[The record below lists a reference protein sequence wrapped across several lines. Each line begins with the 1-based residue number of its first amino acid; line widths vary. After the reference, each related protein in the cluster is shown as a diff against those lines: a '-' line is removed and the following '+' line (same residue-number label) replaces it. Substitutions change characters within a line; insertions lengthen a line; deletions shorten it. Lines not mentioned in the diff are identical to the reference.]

1 MSRRSVLKTREAGFS
16 LPELMIASL
25 IGLAVLATALESL
38 SVTRLLAT
46 RHDLRES
53 SREQAEW
60 ILAYF
65 SRQLR
70 DASLASVSGSAS
82 VVGPPDNASVLRLE
96 GALSIDCLGQLA
108 EKTTIRKRFYLVATD
123 DGLFDLRCSQQGGG
137 EGAWT
142 LASGLHG
149 LSLVMAVDDD
159 GEGVP
164 DASLSPGRLST
175 GAWPMMATLAV
186 PVQARK
192 VRTAGAPPGEGG
204 VQPTP
209 AWWAAGDAILKGRP
223 EDFEW
228 LITSVR
234 FR

>member
-1 MSRRSVLKTREAGFS
+1 MKRCETGFS
-16 LPELMIASL
+16 LPELMIATF
-25 IGLAVLATALESL
+25 IGLAVLAMGLETL

-46 RHDLRES
+46 RHSLRES

-70 DASLASVSGSAS
+70 DASLASASGSAG
-82 VVGPPDNASVLRLE
+82 VVVPTDSASLLRME
-96 GALSIDCLGQLA
+96 GEVTVDCLGTLV
-108 EKTTIRKRFYLVATD
+108 KKKMIRKRFYLVVSD
-123 DGLFDLRCSQQGGG
+123 DGLFDLRCAQQGEG

-149 LSLVMAVDDD
+149 LSLVLAVDDD
-159 GEGVP
+159 ADGVA
-164 DASLSPGRLST
+164 DVHLSPQSLAA
-175 GAWPMMATLAV
+175 GALPIMATLAL
-186 PVQARK
+186 PVQESDADSDTLRGK
-192 VRTAGAPPGEGG
+192 AHPSPE
-204 VQPTP
+204 
-209 AWWAAGDAILKGRP
+209 WWAAGDAILQGHP

-228 LITSVR
+228 MITSVR